1 MKEADYWQ
9 MTISEAM
16 RELEAKIWMIE
27 AEHKTQAHIAY
38 GQAITVGSCIASVF
52 GSSKLP
58 EIYDIFPEYFPREE
72 AVEQQQKMDKSVEN
86 FIKFANAH
94 NKKSED

>member
-9 MTISEAM
+9 MTLAEAT
-16 RELEAKIWMIE
+16 REFEAKLWMIE
-27 AEHKTQAHIAY
+27 DNRKASARIAY
-38 GQAITVGSCIASVF
+38 GQAMTAGSCIASIF
-52 GSSKLP
+52 GSSKAA
-58 EIYDIFPEYFPREE
+58 EIWEVYPEYFPRAE
-72 AVEQQQKMDKSVEN
+72 AMEQQQKIDKSVEN